1 MENNTF
7 YCVKDEKCLSCKYV
21 NPSPIDHDWC
31 KSCNSFDNFCETEK
45 SINARKELKERRER
59 IATKLMAGLLS
70 NPAII
75 DCFGTCNLIAKEA
88 LEQTNALI
96 RKLDEVKK

>member
-1 MENNTF
+1 MASCKNCGKPEKEHAF
-7 YCVKDEKCLSCKYV
+7 GGIACVTQDNVFDDGTDEK
-21 NPSPIDHDWC
+21 
-31 KSCNSFDNFCETEK
+31 E
-45 SINARKELKERRER
+45 RLKERRER

-88 LEQTNALI
+88 LEQTDALI
-96 RKLDEVKK
+96 KALDEVKE